1 MCFIADN
8 QSLAAVFIKGKNY
21 SQCPDDVSK
30 TVLLLE
36 CAPGQDLEYSGS
48 KGDITFELFFIV
60 PDPLDGCVVCYRK

>member
-8 QSLAAVFIKGKNY
+8 QLIVVFNKGENY
-21 SQCPDDVSK
+21 SQCPNGVSS
-30 TVLLLE
+30 TVLSLE
-36 CAPGQDLEYSGS
+36 CVPGQDLEYSGS